1 MGQKYPDDVEELL
14 RRATGHRP
22 KAKKEATQS
31 GRRQIYNGDSQNKS
45 PGYAVPPANRRHQ
58 QPKRRRSTFNI
69 VMVLFGIAVGLVAYI
84 SNILAVKQ
92 LVVEVHQL
100 RNEHTAIVERNKLI
114 DAERTR
120 KASLARIKQ
129 LAQEQ
134 LGMIDARSAEIPFD
148 VDNSKLEDFK
158 VR

>member
-1 MGQKYPDDVEELL
+1 MGQKHPDDVEELL

-22 KAKKEATQS
+22 KTKTEGPQRE
-31 GRRQIYNGDSQNKS
+31 RRQIYNGETQNKT
-45 PGYAVPPANRRHQ
+45 PGYAVPPANRRQH
-58 QPKRRRSTFNI
+58 QPKKRRSTFNI
-69 VMVLFGIAVGLVAYI
+69 VMVLFGVAVGLVAYI

-100 RNEHTAIVERNKLI
+100 RNEHSAIVEKNKLI

-120 KASLARIKQ
+120 KASLERIKQ

-134 LGMIDARSAEIPFD
+134 LGMTDARTPEIPFD
-148 VDNSKLEDFK
+148 VDRSKLEDFK